1 MNRVTEPTS
10 MTDIEASSS
19 ENGAGENTSNAV
31 AVRPPRGLTIP
42 ARRLAGSPACLNCG
56 TVLAGPFCHYCGQ
69 PDKNLLRFFP
79 VLLREML
86 ADFLDFDSR
95 FARTMKPLLFHPGK
109 LTRDYLDG
117 RRFRYT
123 PPLRLYIFA
132 SMAFF
137 LIAAMLASSVITINN
152 DEDGERTYI
161 GFGGENVSSQVQK
174 ELDKAVKSGE
184 LTEQEKAELLKLV
197 GKSGIVERVVESAT
211 EGEPPAE
218 ASAGAAAVE
227 SADPVPP
234 ADPQASETAE
244 QPVATESSGENN
256 VGIQASVDGDTIN
269 INGQP
274 WDRETNPVIVPF
286 MPDFIN
292 DWINDEIGES
302 PQKGREIEENPNIIV
317 DKVMDVLPIAV
328 FIMLPLVALIL
339 KFWYLFSGHYYIE
352 HLIHALHNHAF
363 LFVAFILM
371 ILADAIARWKE
382 GESGGPWTEAA
393 GWIDLVLL
401 IWIPLYLLISLKK
414 VYRQGWGFTL
424 MKFSLV
430 GVSYLALLT
439 LVTTAAAVAG
449 FVLL

>member
-1 MNRVTEPTS
+1 MTEQTFSEQSMTEPTGLS
-10 MTDIEASSS
+10 DSDERAPRVASL
-19 ENGAGENTSNAV
+19 TV
-31 AVRPPRGLTIP
+31 TPPRGLSIP
-42 ARRLAGSPACLNCG
+42 AKRLAGSPACLNCG

-69 PDKNLLRFFP
+69 PDKNFLRFFP

-137 LIAAMLASSVITINN
+137 LVAAMLAGSVITISN
-152 DEDGERTYI
+152 DEDGEGKRI
-161 GFGGENVSSQVQK
+161 HLGGDHISAQIDQ
-174 ELDKAVKSGE
+174 ELDEAIDSGDLSE
-184 LTEQEKAELLKLV
+184 TDAAELRRMMQRR
-197 GKSGIVERVVESAT
+197 GITEDTAESGTSTEPEVDSAAT
-211 EGEPPAE
+211 AGSPPAPEAQAQDTISE
-218 ASAGAAAVE
+218 ASEDSVRT
-227 SADPVPP
+227 D
-234 ADPQASETAE
+234 
-244 QPVATESSGENN
+244 GE
-256 VGIQASVDGDTIN
+256 DTIT
-269 INGQP
+269 INGKP
-274 WDRETNPVIVPF
+274 WDREANPFLIPGA
-286 MPDFIN
+286 PDFIN
-292 DWINDEIGES
+292 DWINNEIEES
-302 PQKGREIEENPNIIV
+302 PQKGREIEANPNIIV

-328 FIMLPLVALIL
+328 FIMLPLVALLL

-363 LFVAFILM
+363 LFVAFIM
-371 ILADAIARWKE
+371 AILADAIAGLMEPETE
-382 GESGGPWTEAA
+382 GMWTDFA
-393 GWIDLVLL
+393 GWFDLVLA

-414 VYRQGWGFTL
+414 VYRQSWFMTL

-430 GVSYLALLT
+430 GVSYLVLLSLVAASAAL
-439 LVTTAAAVAG
+439 AG

>member
-1 MNRVTEPTS
+1 MS
-10 MTDIEASSS
+10 MTDIEVSASSIQ
-19 ENGAGENTSNAV
+19 GGETSGNPRPATGSL
-31 AVRPPRGLTIP
+31 PPRGLTIP

-86 ADFLDFDSR
+86 ADFMDFDSR

-137 LIAAMLASSVITINN
+137 LIAAMLASSAIQIGD
-152 DEDGERTYI
+152 DEEGSGKFLR
-161 GFGGENVSSQVQK
+161 FGNENIKVQV
-174 ELDKAVKSGE
+174 EEGLDEAVKSGE
-184 LTEQEKAELLKLV
+184 MTEAERAELLNLAKK
-197 GKSGIVERVVESAT
+197 GGIIEALDLPADSSDTSAEIT
-211 EGEPPAE
+211 PEPE
-218 ASAGAAAVE
+218 ASDSGPSDAE
-227 SADPVPP
+227 SSSEL
-234 ADPQASETAE
+234 QASDDE
-244 QPVATESSGENN
+244 
-256 VGIQASVDGDTIN
+256 DTIT

-274 WDRETNPVIVPF
+274 WNRETNPAVIPF
-286 MPDFIN
+286 MPGFIN
-292 DWINDEIGES
+292 DWINDEIEES
-302 PQKGREIEENPNIIV
+302 PAKGREIEANPNIIV
-317 DKVMDVLPIAV
+317 DKVMDVFPIAV

-363 LFVAFILM
+363 LFVVFTLI
-371 ILADAIARWKE
+371 ILADAVAGWKE
-382 GESGGPWTEAA
+382 PDTAGAWTTAA
-393 GWIDLVLL
+393 GWIDLALL
-401 IWIPLYLLISLKK
+401 VWIPLYLLISLKR
-414 VYRQGWGFTL
+414 VYRQGWTL
-424 MKFSLV
+424 TLFKFSLV
-430 GVSYLALLT
+430 GISYIVLLAL
-439 LVTTAAAVAG
+439 VTSAAAVAG